1 VTLLEQLGELIAGK
15 ASALDDPPRQPTAQV
30 TPVPGHNHAATIA
43 GTPQNNV
50 AARLMVYL
58 EASAL
63 QSPDDLTRLYSGQ
76 TGITLAPRSR
86 SSVR

>member
-1 VTLLEQLGELIAGK
+1 VTLLEQLGQLIAGK

-30 TPVPGHNHAATIA
+30 AAVPGHNHAAAVT

-76 TGITLAPRSR
+76 TGITLAPGSR
-86 SSVR
+86 PDVR

>member
-30 TPVPGHNHAATIA
+30 AAVPGHNHAATIA

-63 QSPDDLTRLYSGQ
+63 QSPDDRRGFTVGRR
-76 TGITLAPRSR
+76 GITLAPGSR